1 MTEPRPETSIHGV
14 EAIAAAL
21 KVIDRLAGREARRV
35 IGSATVDMDRAERDL
50 VASLGSSARTRSRN
64 VPGDELLGARC
75 RLVTS
80 GSGKPEVLLLE
91 PATEGRLAASLARFA
106 EGPVAV
112 YVIVPDPQFG
122 DLVQSAGRA
131 GLVLSTEAA
140 GPFGRQRLV
149 AGGPPWGAH
158 LCVAKSAGA
167 ATIEP

>member
-1 MTEPRPETSIHGV
+1 VTAPRPGTWINGAD
-14 EAIAAAL
+14 AIAASL
-21 KVIDRLAGREARRV
+21 QVIDRLAGPEARRV

-50 VASLGSSARTRSRN
+50 VASFGSSARIRSRH
-64 VPGDELLGARC
+64 VPDDELLGARC

-80 GSGKPEVLLLE
+80 GSGEPEVLLLE
-91 PATEGRLAASLARFA
+91 PATEGRIAASLARFA

-112 YVIVPDPQFG
+112 YVIVPDAQFG

-131 GLVLSTEAA
+131 GLALSTEAP

-158 LCVAKSAGA
+158 LCVAQSAGA